1 MANNKSVAD
10 EYKSYASS
18 WSMTKKSGKI
28 YKKISIKIFGGFD
41 YLKDIKSCG
50 VHLGKYVK
58 SVDRNVSTGS
68 ESTKY
73 IALKEMFKSIDI
85 NDDTR
90 FIDVGCGKGR
100 VVNFVHCLNKNCQ
113 ATGIEFNSDV
123 ANYAKGWADRKEN
136 VNIINGDA
144 FNINCDDFDVFYF
157 NRPFMEETFKHFAE
171 KMVNEIKHP
180 VTVICY
186 ADTYMSKYLKDK
198 PNWNRVKQG
207 ILYKKGIL
215 FYTFYPQIYSILK
228 FKPNK

>member
-10 EYKSYASS
+10 EYKSYTSS
-18 WSMTKKSGKI
+18 WSMTKKSGEI

-41 YLKDIKSCG
+41 YLKDIRSCG

-73 IALKEMFKSIDI
+73 IALKEMFKDIDI
-85 NDDTR
+85 NDNTR
-90 FIDVGCGKGR
+90 FIDIGCGKGR

-123 ANYAKGWADRKEN
+123 ANYAKGWADKKEN

-144 FNINCDDFDVFYF
+144 FNINCDDYDVFYF
-157 NRPFMEETFKHFAE
+157 HRPFMEETFKQFAE

-186 ADTYMSKYLKDK
+186 VDTYMSKYLKDK
-198 PNWNRVKQG
+198 PNWNRVKRG
-207 ILYKKGIL
+207 ILYKKGIGI
-215 FYTFYPQIYSILK
+215 YNSYPQIYSILK
-228 FKPNK
+228 FEPYR

>member
-10 EYKSYASS
+10 EYKGYTSS

-28 YKKISIKIFGGFD
+28 YKKISIKFFCCFD

-123 ANYAKGWADRKEN
+123 ANYAKSWADRKEN

-144 FNINCDDFDVFYF
+144 FSINCDDFDVFYF
-157 NRPFMEETFKHFAE
+157 NRPFMEETFKQFAE

-207 ILYKKGIL
+207 ILYKKGTL

-228 FKPNK
+228 FEPNK

>member
-1 MANNKSVAD
+1 
-10 EYKSYASS
+10 
-18 WSMTKKSGKI
+18 
-28 YKKISIKIFGGFD
+28 
-41 YLKDIKSCG
+41 
-50 VHLGKYVK
+50 
-58 SVDRNVSTGS
+58 
-68 ESTKY
+68 
-73 IALKEMFKSIDI
+73 MFKDIDI

-113 ATGIEFNSDV
+113 AYGIELNPDV

-144 FNINCDDFDVFYF
+144 FNINCDDYDVFYF
-157 NRPFMEETFKHFAE
+157 NRPFMEETFKQFAE

-198 PNWNRVKQG
+198 PNWNRVKRG

-228 FKPNK
+228 FEPNK

>member
-1 MANNKSVAD
+1 MTNNKSLAD
-10 EYKSYASS
+10 EYKSYTSS
-18 WSMTKKSGKI
+18 WSMTKKSGEI

-41 YLKDIKSCG
+41 YLKDIRSCG

-113 ATGIEFNSDV
+113 AYGIELNPDV
-123 ANYAKGWADRKEN
+123 ANYAKNWAEKINN
-136 VNIINGDA
+136 VNIINGNA
-144 FNINCDDFDVFYF
+144 FDINCDDYDVIFLG
-157 NRPFMEETFKHFAE
+157 RPFMEETFKQFAE

-186 ADTYMSKYLKDK
+186 VDVYMSKYLKDK

-207 ILYKKGIL
+207 ILYKKGIGI
-215 FYTFYPQIYSILK
+215 YNFYPQIYSILK
-228 FKPNK
+228 FEPNK